1 MDAAQA
7 SAYAVDERALL
18 HFLFLVGLWHARSF
32 LLGAG
37 LGRFAARR
45 RGLCAAT
52 RPKMHWRVAGMGSR
66 TLSPAEVEQWHEH
79 GYVFVRHFWDQ
90 AVVAAMQAEASRL
103 VEIGLVRNVATLDDG
118 MTHSDERVN
127 LQLDPVIV
135 HSVFF
140 RMLAFHPAVKA
151 AVGALVGSPFLLEED
166 QLFWKPARHGVG
178 TSWHT
183 DNSYFKISDPLG
195 GTAMWTAIHD
205 ATAENGTLQ
214 VVVDGFREHW
224 EHWRDPGSDHHIRTE
239 VADREV
245 ATAELDAGGVAF
257 FCYGTPHS
265 TGDNATGRPRAA
277 VAYHYTYF
285 AFRQPANPKDPFV
298 TGPKAESERLG
309 ARPVRAPARTHRR
322 EWPVHHGPRAR
333 QPA

>member
-205 ATAENGTLQ
+205 
-214 VVVDGFREHW
+214 
-224 EHWRDPGSDHHIRTE
+224 RDSRKRYASGRSRRVPRT
-239 VADREV
+239 
-245 ATAELDAGGVAF
+245 
-257 FCYGTPHS
+257 
-265 TGDNATGRPRAA
+265 
-277 VAYHYTYF
+277 
-285 AFRQPANPKDPFV
+285 
-298 TGPKAESERLG
+298 LG
-309 ARPVRAPARTHRR
+309 ALA
-322 EWPVHHGPRAR
+322 
-333 QPA
+333 